1 MNVIKIIKNY
11 SQTHDFVWYLKSWYY
26 HQGLMWRNYDSL
38 LLIKQSLIYKWK
50 ILTPCLLRTYMYVMC
65 EVTQRPRHIII
76 YILIGKRQMK
86 ITNSPVVRVVL
97 NKWTL
102 VVEKWLPVGGVYFVF
117 GSGRQGV
124 KYPECRFCFG
134 RLKNNSCKH
143 LLFTLKKV
151 SLVRLKVRR
160 LTIFCICFSMLPW
173 WVRTEEPA

>member
-86 ITNSPVVRVVL
+86 ITNSPAVRVVL

-102 VVEKWLPVGGVYFVF
+102 VVEKWLPVGGCSLYLALVGKELNILSADFVL
-117 GSGRQGV
+117 GD
-124 KYPECRFCFG
+124 
-134 RLKNNSCKH
+134 LKTIVANSCFLH
-143 LLFTLKKV
+143 LKK
-151 SLVRLKVRR
+151 
-160 LTIFCICFSMLPW
+160 FH
-173 WVRTEEPA
+173 